1 MAAKLKV
8 WIHERETITSEV
20 QSFGPDSGEL
30 PDWLL
35 ERIEGKKHLF
45 EVQPPQNEVVL
56 PAPREKDPNGDF
68 DPQATQKQVNPDT
81 AGGTDPAETDQGED
95 GDKELKPPK
104 RNGSEV
110 DWRDFAIDAKEQGYP
125 ITGDLDA
132 MDRNEIIAA
141 CEEAEAIERKK

>member
-68 DPQATQKQVNPDT
+68 TATVTQKVVNPDT
-81 AGGTDPAETDQGED
+81 ARNGTSPSETDEGAD
-95 GDKELKPPK
+95 GELKAPK

-110 DWRDFAIDAKEQGYP
+110 DWREFANDAKEQGYP
-125 ITGDLDA
+125 IAGDLDE

-141 CEEAEAIERKK
+141 CEEAKAIEPKK